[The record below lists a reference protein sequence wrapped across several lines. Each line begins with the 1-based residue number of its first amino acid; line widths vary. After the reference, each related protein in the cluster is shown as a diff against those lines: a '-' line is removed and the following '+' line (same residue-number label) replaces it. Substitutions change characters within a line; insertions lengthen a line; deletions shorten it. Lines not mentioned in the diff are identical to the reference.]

1 MPSMRLL
8 VWGNSI
14 QQSRLAHPCLWEQ
27 SCSWL
32 LISEWGASLDAAVH
46 WTVSRNRTNK
56 MIWISRVT
64 VTMTIMVWVVKM
76 VNSHLD
82 CTHIWFLKL
91 FCILGA
97 RFHVRL
103 LWNQFSGMEKECTV
117 HIWFSGCPRKRMIVH
132 AIGKRNLARDLDAGN
147 VAMLTESKH
156 RNVFC

>member
-32 LISEWGASLDAAVH
+32 LISEWGASLDAAAH
-46 WTVSRNRTNK
+46 WSVSRNRTDK

-76 VNSHLD
+76 VDSHLD

-91 FCILGA
+91 FCILEA
-97 RFHVRL
+97 KFHVRL